1 VARRAWA
8 VHRAWAVEVHGVE
21 SIVVNSSS
29 GNSWT
34 MGERSKVSN
43 EKSSHKALIIII
55 RIYIFV
61 NAKGQV
67 ELVDIKV
74 AIQTGK
80 VRITDHAYEEANA
93 DSLKFDEIYFSA
105 LNGVVIEEYQDD
117 SPFPSVLIFG
127 QTFGGDPV
135 HSVWAYNE
143 KKQWAVLITVYR
155 PDPNLWI
162 DCKLR
167 KR

>member
-1 VARRAWA
+1 
-8 VHRAWAVEVHGVE
+8 
-21 SIVVNSSS
+21 
-29 GNSWT
+29 
-34 MGERSKVSN
+34 M
-43 EKSSHKALIIII
+43 
-55 RIYIFV
+55 
-61 NAKGQV
+61 NATGQV

-135 HSVWAYNE
+135 HSVWAYNK